1 VIIGLSGYARTGKDT
16 AAAGMDMWG
25 FKRVAFADKLRDFLY
40 LLNPVVKPRYDRAFA
55 PLVNENWRV
64 QNVIDKYGWD
74 GYKATPYGPEIRE
87 LLQRLGTECGRQLL
101 YDHVWIDAALATSA
115 LLPTRTTRAPS

>member
-1 VIIGLSGYARTGKDT
+1 VIIGLSGYARSGKDT

-55 PLVNENWRV
+55 PLVPENWRV
-64 QNVIDKYGWD
+64 QHVIDRYGW
-74 GYKATPYGPEIRE
+74 GMATRKQPTVPRFVNCYSVSEPS
-87 LLQRLGTECGRQLL
+87 
-101 YDHVWIDAALATSA
+101 AAGS
-115 LLPTRTTRAPS
+115 